1 MTLFVHLATPLFVL
15 AVAGHAQARGQ
26 SGGWALLHAYTAA
39 GVLAIPLY
47 PLFEMLAAAFPPL
60 VQPRLQYARLLAVD
74 HGLPLIAA
82 AAATLGLHRYRRRS
96 LIRGINIRAQR
107 PGVRLRQPIF
117 GRVPP
122 FHEVW
127 GLPMSRYRRFVFVH
141 LVQMH
146 PVWGLVVLQHVEP
159 QTPGLHVI
167 RPYGVQ
173 HQFFHEP
180 FFVLGLDVYRYQQC
194 NHEFLPFSNAYE
206 VGAITAAKPSPDA
219 GHSGSRPP

>member
-82 AAATLGLHRYRRRS
+82 AAATLGLHRYRRRRHAAGALHAITLLAGLGGFFS
-96 LIRGINIRAQR
+96 VYAILDQFANHAD
-107 PGVRLRQPIF
+107 PSMYRL
-117 GRVPP
+117 VL
-122 FHEVW
+122 
-127 GLPMSRYRRFVFVH
+127 LPMLRLAAVCATAYLLTRAARGAWWSAAAVLTIPCVTAGIAYAGTLQQPDLATVGGAALLAVCLPLVFANSV
-141 LVQMH
+141 
-146 PVWGLVVLQHVEP
+146 
-159 QTPGLHVI
+159 
-167 RPYGVQ
+167 
-173 HQFFHEP
+173 
-180 FFVLGLDVYRYQQC
+180 
-194 NHEFLPFSNAYE
+194 AE
-206 VGAITAAKPSPDA
+206 VRDESSP
-219 GHSGSRPP
+219 